1 MRERD
6 AFITFI
12 NEFKT
17 VSPTITDQQRIG
29 LLQRAVQ
36 QHGLSVD
43 EASEILNAARIIV
56 GEKDNYFEVLGI
68 SIEQIH
74 ELDDQTFVNIVKAA
88 HDKHYRAS
96 LTAGARIRPDGKTEE
111 QWRTILNQA
120 RDTLIDPQKRNAYL
134 DTFLSEENTYETPTD
149 DIQHIN
155 TESQPTEPNTAEPII
170 PEESTVPTRQ
180 NVNNN
185 VIPESI
191 QLITDIPDNM
201 TLIPAGEFRMGS
213 NEEKANEREKP
224 AHTVYIDAFCIDK
237 YLVTNA
243 QYKEF
248 IDENPQ
254 WRKPQWFKKHI
265 SIVHHNG
272 SYLRHWS
279 GDDFPDGKDDHP
291 VTRVSWY
298 AAMAYSQWVGKRLPT
313 EAEWEK
319 AARGGL
325 EGKKYPW
332 GDAIGRG
339 KANYFYHTRG
349 TTPVGRY
356 PSNRYDLYDM
366 CGNVWEWCLDAY
378 NAEFYASSPHRNP
391 YSDEKNIEWVTINYK
406 NIKTTRVL
414 RGGSWSVDAQGAR
427 VAYRF
432 RSNPADTLP
441 IFGFRC
447 VKEVTL

>member
-1 MRERD
+1 M
-6 AFITFI
+6 
-12 NEFKT
+12 
-17 VSPTITDQQRIG
+17 
-29 LLQRAVQ
+29 
-36 QHGLSVD
+36 
-43 EASEILNAARIIV
+43 
-56 GEKDNYFEVLGI
+56 
-68 SIEQIH
+68 
-74 ELDDQTFVNIVKAA
+74 
-88 HDKHYRAS
+88 
-96 LTAGARIRPDGKTEE
+96 
-111 QWRTILNQA
+111 
-120 RDTLIDPQKRNAYL
+120 
-134 DTFLSEENTYETPTD
+134 DTFLSEEDIFEPPAD
-149 DIQHIN
+149 DIQQIN
-155 TESQPTEPNTAEPII
+155 TESQSTEPNTAEPIM
-170 PEESTVPTRQ
+170 PEEGTAPTRQ
-180 NVNNN
+180 NVND

-191 QLITDIPDNM
+191 QLITNVPDNM
-201 TLIPAGEFRMGS
+201 TLIPAGKFRMGS

-248 IDENPQ
+248 IDANPQ

-279 GDDFPDGKDDHP
+279 GDDFPDGKDNHP

-298 AAMAYSQWVGKRLPT
+298 AAMAYADWIGKRLPT

-339 KANYFYHTRG
+339 KANYYYHTRG

-356 PSNRYDLYDM
+356 PANRYDLYDM

-391 YSDEKNIEWVTINYK
+391 YSDEQNIEWVTINYK

-447 VKEVTL
+447 VKEVTQ